1 MQKLTVRYY
10 SETYPRDKKR
20 LQNSIVCGAL
30 ISRLEQRTFFR
41 CEKIAVFKEP
51 TIMLWRSRNN
61 PEGKV
66 GASII
71 KWDAP
76 PNVDRG
82 YFHMGWQLF
91 VIMMLRTSRLV
102 NKRLPTLGGAL
113 HIMTS
118 RLVGAS
124 NHPAT

>member
-1 MQKLTVRYY
+1 M
-10 SETYPRDKKR
+10 
-20 LQNSIVCGAL
+20 CGTL
-30 ISRLEQRTFFR
+30 ISMLKLKNLFLLRKDFGVQRTVNHAMAL
-41 CEKIAVFKEP
+41 KK
-51 TIMLWRSRNN
+51 N
-61 PEGKV
+61 PEGNV
-66 GASII
+66 GTSII

-91 VIMMLRTSRLV
+91 VIMMLGTPRLV